1 MMKVVFGNLE
11 NEDINKVVKHISNN
25 IFRIGS
31 VYSKII
37 ARKGKQA
44 YGESLFEFLV
54 DDSFRESKYHSSK
67 YYQMDVFIPVTHLQF
82 TKNVIAVTDLVADYL
97 NYDVREETAFG
108 FIKEHLKSLSQLGDN
123 VCPVSI
129 KLKSDCETKEV
140 LNLIFKI

>member
-25 IFRIGS
+25 IFKIGS

-54 DDSFRESKYHSSK
+54 DDTFRESNLGEFGLIGKLNNPSLK
-67 YYQMDVFIPVTHLQF
+67 EQVEKMNGLDIPVTLFVPEMDSYNYIISYSIIDGDLCH
-82 TKNVIAVTDLVADYL
+82 NVK
-97 NYDVREETAFG
+97 RG
-108 FIKEHLKSLSQLGDN
+108 
-123 VCPVSI
+123 
-129 KLKSDCETKEV
+129 
-140 LNLIFKI
+140 

>member
-25 IFRIGS
+25 IFKIGS

-54 DDSFRESKYHSSK
+54 DDTFRESNLGEFGFVGKLNNPSLK
-67 YYQMDVFIPVTHLQF
+67 ECVERLNGLDIPVSLIVPGVDQYYYIISYYII
-82 TKNVIAVTDLVADYL
+82 NGDLCHHVK
-97 NYDVREETAFG
+97 RG
-108 FIKEHLKSLSQLGDN
+108 
-123 VCPVSI
+123 
-129 KLKSDCETKEV
+129 
-140 LNLIFKI
+140 